1 MRQHSRE
8 STGAPTSYVI
18 QQAFDKSFRLFI
30 ADECEGCAFNTLFI
44 SMRVDEHAISCILL
58 RVLLCE
64 RVTSM
69 YFDIFVDSRVQS
81 TRYIDARSSIRRRR
95 GCTTYAHCTF
105 CSLTHDLPSPSY
117 FLILAIFL
125 CLCRFCLSLSLLLFS
140 SRQYDL
146 HIARDY
152 IGICFTDAKRINEN
166 SRIHVKG
173 GMTRTKCQTGMDMAC
188 RVVACAQLARVR
200 DRVRIT
206 LSLVTS
212 TTTNIRRHMRHLV
225 SPLGNPA
232 KR

>member
-125 CLCRFCLSLSLLLFS
+125 CLCRFCLSLSLSFS
-140 SRQYDL
+140 
-146 HIARDY
+146 
-152 IGICFTDAKRINEN
+152 
-166 SRIHVKG
+166 
-173 GMTRTKCQTGMDMAC
+173 
-188 RVVACAQLARVR
+188 
-200 DRVRIT
+200 
-206 LSLVTS
+206 
-212 TTTNIRRHMRHLV
+212 
-225 SPLGNPA
+225 SPLGSMIYTSHGIISGYVLQTRRESTRIQGFTS
-232 KR
+232 KGE

>member
-1 MRQHSRE
+1 MRARNLYVFRYLCRQSRSIDAIHRRSIEHSKE
-8 STGAPTSYVI
+8 A
-18 QQAFDKSFRLFI
+18 RLH
-30 ADECEGCAFNTLFI
+30 NLRTL
-44 SMRVDEHAISCILL
+44 H
-58 RVLLCE
+58 VLLL
-64 RVTSM
+64 
-69 YFDIFVDSRVQS
+69 
-81 TRYIDARSSIRRRR
+81 DARSAISVVLSHS
-95 GCTTYAHCTF
+95 CHL
-105 CSLTHDLPSPSY
+105 SLSLS
-117 FLILAIFL
+117 FLS
-125 CLCRFCLSLSLLLFS
+125 LSLSLLLFS